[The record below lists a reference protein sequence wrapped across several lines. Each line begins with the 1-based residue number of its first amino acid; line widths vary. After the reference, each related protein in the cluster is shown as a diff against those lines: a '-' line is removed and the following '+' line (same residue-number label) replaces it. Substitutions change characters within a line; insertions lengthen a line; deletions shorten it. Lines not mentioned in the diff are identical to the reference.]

1 MGELEMKKEFV
12 AAPPQNP
19 QSALLRQPDYKSMI
33 QKLQSNLFKKLQ
45 IRKTRLQ
52 TAINAFTSD
61 SNCAY
66 LEDNMFDIDNEIME
80 VKYDTNIDVKVPLT
94 KKEKGEWKTNKKA
107 YGERVQK
114 HLLNQQTAFAI
125 ILGQCTQRLQDKMHN
140 DAKLKDVNKK
150 TIGAIRTH

>member
-66 LEDNMFDIDNEIME
+66 LEENMFDIDNEIME

-94 KKEKGEWKTNKKA
+94 KEEKGEWKTNEKS
-107 YGERVQK
+107 YNERVQK
-114 HLLNQQTAFAI
+114 HFLNQQKAFAI
-125 ILGQCTQRLQDKMHN
+125 IIRQCTQRLQDKVHN
-140 DAKLKDVNKK
+140 YDKQEEVNKNQK
-150 TIGAIRTH
+150 PLEL